1 VHLVFVTSLFNHE
14 TPASGYEIANL
25 VIVDELRRAEVPVT
39 LLGHACPGRAPADPD
54 QTALVGTLDIRT
66 AAASWPRRCR
76 WLAKAVVTRSM
87 FAAAKLRAAPAETV
101 RARLAEIG
109 QCDGYILNG
118 PQMPAAFGDLF
129 QDRPAI
135 LIAHNA
141 EYRTLE
147 ENAEAA
153 GNPILRWLYR
163 REARLSR
170 AAEMRACAA
179 AAFVFALT
187 EEDRAFL
194 DEGGRK
200 SAVLPL
206 VARISPPAPP
216 AKRRIACDAA
226 LIGTW
231 TWLPNRIGLEWFLG
245 KVVPEL
251 PADFRTDIAGELPG
265 GLSRGH
271 RGVRFVGRVADAA
284 DFMRSGAVVA
294 LCSRAGTGVQ
304 VKTLATFELG
314 LPAVATP
321 HSIRGIER
329 LPENCIVTADPA
341 AYADA
346 LIAHSRRRP
355 PGDVDGGIFHARQ
368 RQALDG
374 QLRLGLERLRAAAG
388 VPAS

>member
-1 VHLVFVTSLFNHE
+1 MPAPAARPQIPIRPRWSAPSTS
-14 TPASGYEIANL
+14 PPP
-25 VIVDELRRAEVPVT
+25 LR
-39 LLGHACPGRAPADPD
+39 PGRA
-54 QTALVGTLDIRT
+54 
-66 AAASWPRRCR
+66 AAAGLPKPSSRGRCSQRPSSAQCRPRPCGHGWR
-76 WLAKAVVTRSM
+76 RS
-87 FAAAKLRAAPAETV
+87 ANATA
-101 RARLAEIG
+101 
-109 QCDGYILNG
+109 ILNG

-153 GNPILRWLYR
+153 GNAILRWLYR

-187 EEDRAFL
+187 EEDRAAL

-216 AKRRIACDAA
+216 AERRIACDAA

-265 GLSRGH
+265 GLSSGH

-321 HSIRGIER
+321 HSIRGIE
-329 LPENCIVTADPA
+329 
-341 AYADA
+341 
-346 LIAHSRRRP
+346 
-355 PGDVDGGIFHARQ
+355 
-368 RQALDG
+368 
-374 QLRLGLERLRAAAG
+374 
-388 VPAS
+388 